1 VVFFLL
7 CVGSMLALLFKVR
20 LLGVVGVGADFL
32 VVLLVQLQVECLDG
46 RLVPPLKPNMA
57 ERLCDYCGILC
68 NTSEKLNSEKSFI
81 GDVIPCVI
89 FCRSEDD
96 LMFWNAAIT
105 GLVAWYFCVW
115 REVYMMTSS
124 IEV

>member
-1 VVFFLL
+1 
-7 CVGSMLALLFKVR
+7 MTI
-20 LLGVVGVGADFL
+20 
-32 VVLLVQLQVECLDG
+32 VE
-46 RLVPPLKPNMA
+46 
-57 ERLCDYCGILC
+57 ILC
-68 NTSEKLNSEKSFI
+68 NTSVKLHSDKSFI
-81 GDVIPCVI
+81 GDMIPCVI

-105 GLVAWYFCVW
+105 GLVAWYFCGR